1 MNIQAIS
8 ANLTTSGIKHVVVS
22 ASNPALS
29 SIVKMLDAGIKASIA
44 SHFQDVQ
51 VNYISTERERL
62 TTATAYDTLFIFST
76 ADNAKVGIRFKLW
89 FQENVGVWST
99 VVRVSKDFIHEKQD
113 SEAFAA
119 PWFYQ
124 DLLGTRAKKRGASFS
139 TLSALFGSKVKAK
152 HVENA
157 FDVSAKKAREILER
171 Q

>member
-1 MNIQAIS
+1 MSIQAIS
-8 ANLTTSGIKHVVVS
+8 KQLTDKNIKHVVVS
-22 ASNPALS
+22 ASDPVLS
-29 SIVKMLDAGIKASIA
+29 SVKKILDAGIKASIIKQ
-44 SHFQDVQ
+44 FDDVHDI
-51 VNYISTERERL
+51 VIERSSL
-62 TTATAYDTLFIFST
+62 PTDTSYEAVFIF
-76 ADNAKVGIRFKLW
+76 NAMDRVRRSIRFKLW
-89 FQENVGVWST
+89 FQETVGVWST

-139 TLSALFGSKVKAK
+139 TLSKLFGSKVKVE

-157 FDVSAKKAREILER
+157 FDVSAKHAREILDR